1 MKNVLY
7 VCSIKMKEMVY
18 SIDKTTLKNIKRERL
33 SSLMIR
39 FRQELITN
47 TPNVR
52 DMNKFKLMVSMLDEI
67 NKKMK

>member
-7 VCSIKMKEMVY
+7 VCSIKMKEMIY